1 MFNEAKFLRRTNLL
15 IITHHAE
22 KRVYRKRI
30 QKTVKKG
37 RNTLAVT
44 VRFFNFA
51 PFSSKNKTFKMI
63 IRHIKLCILGIFTL
77 APITSSAQDLIARQ
91 APIDRKLKIA
101 DSVALQRLIERQ
113 NHFELQGES
122 VYPEEWNNL
131 FTRNYN
137 VEIPDSFRIDLRGF
151 CMPTPSRRITSN
163 FGYRPAFRR
172 QHEGLDIKVYIGD
185 TIRAAFDGKVR
196 IVKYDR
202 GGYGKYILIRHPN
215 GLETLY
221 GHLSKQIV
229 EEDQEVKAGD
239 PIGLGGN
246 TGRSFGSHLHFETRF
261 LGKPLNPVLMFD
273 FPNQDVTSD
282 FYVFRKD
289 TYREESR
296 MASRNT
302 NSQKNDTEE
311 NKPDVGNT
319 FSGHFYK
326 VKAGETL
333 SSISDKLGLTVDQ
346 LCQTNRINKKSKI
359 RPGQVLRY

>member
-151 CMPTPSRRITSN
+151 CMPTPTSCVQT
-163 FGYRPAFRR
+163 PAR
-172 QHEGLDIKVYIGD
+172 GIG
-185 TIRAAFDGKVR
+185 
-196 IVKYDR
+196 
-202 GGYGKYILIRHPN
+202 H
-215 GLETLY
+215 
-221 GHLSKQIV
+221 
-229 EEDQEVKAGD
+229 
-239 PIGLGGN
+239 
-246 TGRSFGSHLHFETRF
+246 
-261 LGKPLNPVLMFD
+261 
-273 FPNQDVTSD
+273 
-282 FYVFRKD
+282 
-289 TYREESR
+289 
-296 MASRNT
+296 
-302 NSQKNDTEE
+302 
-311 NKPDVGNT
+311 
-319 FSGHFYK
+319 
-326 VKAGETL
+326 
-333 SSISDKLGLTVDQ
+333 
-346 LCQTNRINKKSKI
+346 
-359 RPGQVLRY
+359 